1 MSNSCCFFL
10 IWTQK
15 VSQNLQTN
23 TQILFIYFYERDYY
37 SNYPCLI
44 FIITKIQ
51 LPIVLQR
58 DFGRGGESIK
68 LYLLKAG
75 YIFFLVVNFNI
86 FDVLK
91 RILSIIFVFVFWK
104 MIIFVKKKTEN
115 YFRLFEHDQKFKIFL
130 NKMNDKILN
139 L

>member
-1 MSNSCCFFL
+1 M
-10 IWTQK
+10 
-15 VSQNLQTN
+15 
-23 TQILFIYFYERDYY
+23 
-37 SNYPCLI
+37 
-44 FIITKIQ
+44 
-51 LPIVLQR
+51 PIVLQR
-58 DFGRGGESIK
+58 DFGRGGESIE

-91 RILSIIFVFVFWK
+91 RILSIILVFVFWK
-104 MIIFVKKKTEN
+104 MIICKKKTEN